1 MDAQQQMQQMGQG
14 QQQGYNGSVQFQGQV
29 IPVQNGVA
37 QFQGQ
42 PYYVSHDGSMVI
54 DGQRNL
60 LGSVQG
66 GQFVPTDAQHQEQL
80 RTQGHL
86 E

>member
-1 MDAQQQMQQMGQG
+1 MDAQQQMQGLG
-14 QQQGYNGSVQFQGQV
+14 QQQGYNGMVQVQGQPV
-29 IPVQNGVA
+29 PVQNGVA

-42 PYYVSHDGSMVI
+42 QFFVSHDGSMVI

-60 LGSVQG
+60 LGQVQN
-66 GQFVPTDAQHQEQL
+66 GQFVPTDAAHQAQL
-80 RTQGHL
+80 RAQGHL